1 MVKLKEFLFRHS
13 LMQCHHVLTMKKQV
27 ENQWIN
33 TQSSIELARIGS
45 DRKDLRLKSPP
56 TAQKGKSG
64 FAPSQPNFQP
74 TYQRTTSPVG
84 TSPSQ
89 NRVTK
94 DSCRICGSKE
104 HDDAR
109 QCDDFRR
116 MTIDA
121 RQNACTPTGNR
132 LCRHCLKSSCNAY
145 GSCRLKTQC
154 WKCREEHHGYIGCK
168 SVSPRNSPG
177 GNARSQ

>member
-1 MVKLKEFLFRHS
+1 MFSE
-13 LMQCHHVLTMKKQV
+13 
-27 ENQWIN
+27 WIN
-33 TQSSIELARIGS
+33 AQSSIELTRIGS
-45 DRKDLRLKSPP
+45 DRKDLRLKASQNMLN
-56 TAQKGKSG
+56 QKTGS
-64 FAPSQPNFQP
+64 APRQ
-74 TYQRTTSPVG
+74 TTDI
-84 TSPSQ
+84 TQYSPSQ

-94 DSCRICGSKE
+94 NSCKICGSKE

-154 WKCREEHHGYIGCK
+154 WKCRKEHHGYIGCE
-168 SVSPRNSPG
+168 SVSPRNSPS
-177 GNARSQ
+177 NNNRQQ